1 MAVRVRLLTAALLAA
16 ALTGCASRVVGHGT
30 LDLGELE
37 PNCPGQTATIKGLP
51 LEQAVLPSTDKHL
64 PLDNANSG
72 PESVDDLVEGYDDK
86 QDQADVRRELT
97 QAGWV
102 ESWSQVWSTGTYD
115 DKSRRVEVVEVTRF
129 ATPQGAC
136 RFARDSRL
144 RDDLTE
150 TTSAVPGSY
159 GYDGGGGTDRSDP
172 KYSGLEAT
180 KGPYYISANAL
191 SAGADVSDWP
201 ESMLKAQYDRL

>member
-1 MAVRVRLLTAALLAA
+1 MAVRARLLTAALLAA
-16 ALTGCASRVVGHGT
+16 ALTGCASRVAGHST
-30 LDLGELE
+30 LDLGVLE
-37 PNCPGQTATIKGLP
+37 PNCPGQTMSIKGLP
-51 LEQAVLPSTDKHL
+51 LEQVVLPSTDKHL

-86 QDQADVRRELT
+86 QDQADVRNELT

-102 ESWSQVWSTGTYD
+102 ETWAQVWSTGGYD
-115 DKSRRVEVVEVTRF
+115 DKARRVEVVEVSRF
-129 ATPQGAC
+129 GTPQGAC

-144 RDDLTE
+144 RDHLSE

-159 GYDGGGGTDRSDP
+159 GYDSGAGTGP

-180 KGPYYISANAL
+180 KGPYYISAHAL
-191 SAGADVSDWP
+191 AAGVDVADWP
-201 ESMLKAQYDRL
+201 ESVLKAQYDRL